1 MSLRRV
7 LSVIENVTSDQL
19 VKTIVHSVN
28 ENQEKCKQWLIEN
41 CNEYLKLLVNPKIV
55 VLAGWYG
62 NLANRLLKY
71 GNVTSI
77 DIDSNCKMV
86 GEKLYK
92 DVSFDTKNIID
103 YNTKKYD
110 VVACTSCE
118 HLTQSE
124 FDKVFNNIEKGT
136 LVILQSNNYFEIK
149 DHKNCF
155 NSLQEF
161 VDSVKFEKLL
171 YKGHIDLPKYTRF
184 MVIGVR

>member
-1 MSLRRV
+1 MSLRKV
-7 LSVIENVTSDQL
+7 LSVIEKVTNDQL
-19 VKTIVHSVN
+19 VKTIINSVN
-28 ENQEKCKQWLIEN
+28 ENQEKCKQWLIDN
-41 CNEYLKLLVNPKIV
+41 ADHYLKLLVNPKIV

-118 HLTQSE
+118 PLTQSE

-155 NSLQEF
+155 NTLQEF

>member
-7 LSVIENVTSDQL
+7 LSVIEKVTSDQL

-92 DVSFDTKNIID
+92 DLSFDTKNIIY

-110 VVACTSCE
+110 VVACT
-118 HLTQSE
+118 
-124 FDKVFNNIEKGT
+124 
-136 LVILQSNNYFEIK
+136 
-149 DHKNCF
+149 
-155 NSLQEF
+155 
-161 VDSVKFEKLL
+161 
-171 YKGHIDLPKYTRF
+171 
-184 MVIGVR
+184 